1 LTMPRT
7 VTDRRLRMAH
17 VAIVCAISAACATR
31 GPASTPPQVP
41 APAPAVNV
49 EQLVERGCYRCL
61 EEAFATTS
69 ASGATEA
76 AFQAAILL
84 TLRSKELGLPFAHWL
99 ERARAVLPGDSAWS
113 EYLAIA
119 ESAPQDPLSTD
130 RDAILGVRRRTRDQI
145 DAARRALTSGPG
157 SAAFRSYLDLSIVC
171 GPAFVDDRD
180 AAVTDVLRRFGAVPL
195 LQYRA
200 GLCGHT
206 SLLTDVLRQDAD
218 FADVYLELGRAALQ
232 RERPDYEEALTRLRQ
247 AQAAFPASATIVA
260 TIGTVALQREEWA
273 EALAAFEATL
283 TLVPSHRDALL
294 GAAISLSHL
303 NRHEEAL
310 APASRLLELGSWF
323 ISDAHY
329 WRAWNEYRLGRIAE
343 ARADIDRARALSRN
357 APTLVLS
364 GIISWREGRLA
375 AADAEFT
382 DALNLDFG
390 QCEAASYL
398 GGVRAEQQRWQES
411 LAAFQHA
418 AQCFELAVLT
428 RRKAVADLTASTES
442 ASAVARQV
450 ASHERAIAEADVRR
464 VEAITNIASIER
476 RIAIPYTGGEA
487 APAAPSP

>member
-1 LTMPRT
+1 MAPV
-7 VTDRRLRMAH
+7 VTDRCWRIAH
-17 VAIVCAISAACATR
+17 VAIACALSAACATR
-31 GPASTPPQVP
+31 GPAPAAPPVA

-49 EQLVERGCYRCL
+49 ERLLERGCYRCL

-69 ASGATEA
+69 ASGAAEA

-84 TLRSKELGLPFAHWL
+84 TLRSKELGLPFTQWL
-99 ERARAVLPGDSAWS
+99 ERARALLPGDPAWRQ
-113 EYLAIA
+113 YLAITD
-119 ESAPQDPLSTD
+119 SVPQDPLSTD
-130 RDAILGVRRRTRDQI
+130 RDAILGVRRRTREEI
-145 DAARRALTSGPG
+145 DAARRALTTGPG
-157 SAAFRSYLDLSIVC
+157 SAAFRAYLDLSIVC
-171 GPAFVDDRD
+171 GPTFVDERD
-180 AAVTDVLRRFGAVPL
+180 AAVTAALQQFGEVPL

-200 GLCGHT
+200 GICGHT
-206 SLLTDVLRQDAD
+206 SLLADVLRQDAD

-232 RERPDYEEALTRLRQ
+232 RERPDYDEALSRLRE
-247 AQAAFPASATIVA
+247 AHAAFPASATIVA
-260 TIGTVALQREEWA
+260 TIGNVGLQREEWA

-303 NRHEEAL
+303 NRHEDAI

-343 ARADIDRARALSRN
+343 ARADIDRARALRRD

-382 DALNLDFG
+382 DALNIDFG

-398 GGVRAEQQRWQES
+398 GGVRAEQQRWPES
-411 LAAFQHA
+411 LAAFQHS

-428 RRKAVADLTASTES
+428 RRQAVAELTASGQS

-450 ASHERAIAEADVRR
+450 ASHERAIAEATARR

-476 RIAIPYTGGEA
+476 RIATPYTGGEA

>member
-1 LTMPRT
+1 MVPA
-7 VTDRRLRMAH
+7 VTDRCRRMAH
-17 VAIVCAISAACATR
+17 VAIACALSAACATR
-31 GPASTPPQVP
+31 APASSTPA
-41 APAPAVNV
+41 APAAAPAANV
-49 EQLVERGCYRCL
+49 ERLVLRGCYTCL

-69 ASGATEA
+69 ASGANEA

-84 TLRSKELGLPFAHWL
+84 TLRSKELGLPFTQWL
-99 ERARAVLPGDSAWS
+99 ERARALLPGPAWS

-130 RDAILGVRRRTRDQI
+130 RDAILGIRRRTRDDI
-145 DAARRALTSGPG
+145 DAARRAVATGPG
-157 SAAFRSYLDLSIVC
+157 SPAVRAYLDLSIVC
-171 GPAFVDDRD
+171 GPTFIDERD
-180 AAVTDVLRRFGAVPL
+180 AAVTAVLEQFGEAPL
-195 LQYRA
+195 LRYRA
-200 GLCGHT
+200 GVCGHT
-206 SLLTDVLRQDAD
+206 PLLADVLRQDAD
-218 FADVYLELGRAALQ
+218 FADVHLELGRAALQ
-232 RERPDYEEALTRLRQ
+232 RERPDYDEALSHLRQ
-247 AQAAFPASATIVA
+247 GRAAFPASATIVA
-260 TIGTVALQREEWA
+260 TIGNIALQREEWT

-303 NRHEEAL
+303 NRHEEAIV
-310 APASRLLELGSWF
+310 PASRLLELGSWF

-329 WRAWNEYRLGRIAE
+329 WRAWNEYRLGRIPE
-343 ARADIDRARALSRN
+343 ARADADRAKALSRN

-382 DALNLDFG
+382 EALNIDFG

-398 GGVRAEQQRWQES
+398 GGVRAEQERWQES

-428 RRKAVADLTASTES
+428 RRKAVAELTASTES

-450 ASHERAIAEADVRR
+450 ASHERAIAEADARR

-476 RIAIPYTGGEA
+476 RIAIPYRGGES
-487 APAAPSP
+487 APARSSP

>member
-1 LTMPRT
+1 MPRAG
-7 VTDRRLRMAH
+7 VTDRRQRMAH
-17 VAIVCAISAACATR
+17 VAIACALSAACATR
-31 GPASTPPQVP
+31 APASASSP

-49 EQLVERGCYRCL
+49 ERLLQRGCYTCL

-69 ASGATEA
+69 ASGANDG

-84 TLRSKELGLPFAHWL
+84 TIRSKELGLPFAQWL
-99 ERARAVLPGDSAWS
+99 EQARALLPGPAWS
-113 EYLAIA
+113 EYVAIA
-119 ESAPQDPLSTD
+119 ESVPQDPLSTD
-130 RDAILGVRRRTRDQI
+130 RDAILGIRRRTRDDI
-145 DAARRALTSGPG
+145 NAARRALATGPG
-157 SAAFRSYLDLSIVC
+157 SAAFRAYLDLSIVC
-171 GPAFVDDRD
+171 GPTFVDERD
-180 AAVTDVLRRFGAVPL
+180 EAVTAVLQQFDDVPL
-195 LQYRA
+195 LRYRA
-200 GLCGHT
+200 GVCGHT
-206 SLLTDVLRQDAD
+206 SLLADVLRLDAD

-232 RERPDYEEALTRLRQ
+232 RARPDYDEALSHLRP
-247 AQAAFPASATIVA
+247 ARAAFPASATIVA
-260 TIGTVALQREEWA
+260 TIGNIALQREEWT
-273 EALAAFEATL
+273 EALAAFESTL

-303 NRHEEAL
+303 NRHEEAIV
-310 APASRLLELGSWF
+310 PASRLLDLGSWF

-343 ARADIDRARALSRN
+343 ARADADRAKALSRN

-382 DALNLDFG
+382 DALNIDFG

-418 AQCFELAVLT
+418 AQCFDLVVLT
-428 RRKAVADLTASTES
+428 RRKAVAELTASTDS
-442 ASAVARQV
+442 ASSMARQV

-476 RIAIPYTGGEA
+476 RIAIPYRGGES
-487 APAAPSP
+487 APAPSSP